1 MGSII
6 PKHEKTEYLSYIK
19 SNFHKISQR
28 EIARRL
34 GIGKSTVNRWSK
46 ELGLYFKKH
55 TVNENYFDTLNEDS
69 TYILGFIYADG
80 CVTWNSNKGYYNLTI
95 TSSEKDAEHLER
107 IRRLIE
113 TSKPLLYAP
122 KTKSFRLIVNNKEL
136 CKKLMKLGVKPR
148 KSLTMQF
155 PVIPKEFVRHFIRGV
170 IDGDGNVRYVKR
182 NRSPYFEI
190 TIASGSKL
198 FLQKLSEVIDQEIKI
213 SVDIRKIGQNTY
225 CLQYS
230 CSKGKELAKYIYTN
244 ATIFL
249 ERKYLPYKNNVLEV
263 EKND

>member
-1 MGSII
+1 MKTII
-6 PKHEKTEYLSYIK
+6 PKQKRIEYLSYIK
-19 SNFHKISQR
+19 SSFHKISQR

-46 ELGLYFKKH
+46 EIGLYFEKH
-55 TVNENYFDTLNEDS
+55 TVNETFFDNLSEIS
-69 TYILGFIYADG
+69 TYVLGYIFADG

-95 TSSEKDAEHLER
+95 TSSEKDVEHLER
-107 IRRLIE
+107 IRYLLE
-113 TSKPLLYAP
+113 CTKPLLYAS
-122 KTKSFRLIVNNKEL
+122 KTKSYRLIVNNKEI
-136 CKKLMKLGVKPR
+136 CKKLMSLGVVPR
-148 KSLTMQF
+148 KSLIMQF
-155 PVIPKEFVRHFIRGV
+155 PVVPKEFIRHFIRGV
-170 IDGDGNVRYVKR
+170 IDGDGNVRYVNR

-198 FLQKLSEVIDQEIKI
+198 FLQKLSEIIDKEIKI
-213 SVDIRKIGQNTY
+213 AVDMRKIGQNTY
-225 CLQYS
+225 NLQYS

-249 ERKYLPYKNNVLEV
+249 ERKYLPFKNNVLEV